1 MLPAV
6 NDSRITC
13 GITYV
18 KRLDNTNKF
27 CLLWTFKY
35 SGGNN
40 MSNLNANPNRLQGKD
55 LINVGIF
62 TAIYFVIVL
71 VVAMLS
77 FIPVFLPLLAIIV
90 PLVGGIPFMLFLTKV
105 NKFGMILIMSVIM
118 GIMMLLTGMGI
129 YPLIV
134 RIVTGLIAEFVYKS
148 GNYKSAFK
156 AVLTYAVFSMWLWG
170 NYVLFFTNRD
180 KYFESRKNFGQDYI
194 DALEKLMPMWMF
206 LTLLVCAFV
215 MGLVGGFIG
224 KSMLKKHFEKAGIA

>member
-1 MLPAV
+1 
-6 NDSRITC
+6 
-13 GITYV
+13 
-18 KRLDNTNKF
+18 
-27 CLLWTFKY
+27 
-35 SGGNN
+35 

-134 RIVTGLIAEFVYKS
+134 SIVTGLIAEFVYKS
-148 GNYKSAFK
+148 VNYKSAFK

-206 LTLLVCAFV
+206 PTLLVCAFV